1 MTELQN
7 EIEELLGPAV
17 QVNDEV
23 IRACQERNEFGG
35 LSFALFKEA
44 AGTVWVTCNAYYD
57 EGNGPTIL
65 RNQAVC
71 LGLLS
76 RISKLMASVLKLSS
90 EVEHGE
96 TVQILYR
103 CIPESSIDLQYLLKK
118 DDDTVYEKFVKS
130 GLKAEREL
138 YDIIQGNITNR
149 NGQELEIERD
159 MLRSI
164 IRTCEDS
171 GVKIEEINPRAGSWG
186 GSYRDRMKEIGLA
199 EGYPFFQG
207 MSSQAVHGSWS
218 DLVRNYLN
226 KSETGYEPKA
236 DHTQTEG
243 KFFGP
248 TALFATNA
256 AKVYIDR
263 FFDPREAEP
272 LVHRLDDLQQRLAL
286 VENSRPG
293 REPVS

>member
-1 MTELQN
+1 MTALKSQ
-7 EIEELLGPAV
+7 IEEWVGPAI

-23 IRACQERNEFGG
+23 IRACQERNEFEG
-35 LSFALFKEA
+35 LSFALYREA
-44 AGTVWVTCNAYYD
+44 TGLIWVTSNPYYD

-118 DDDTVYEKFVKS
+118 NDDALFERFVKV
-130 GLKAEREL
+130 GLKSEREL
-138 YDIIQGNITNR
+138 YDIIQENITNR

-159 MLRSI
+159 MLQSI
-164 IRTCEDS
+164 TRTCEHS
-171 GVKIEEINPRAGSWG
+171 GMKIEEIDPRAGSWG

-207 MSSQAVHGSWS
+207 MASQAVHGSWS

-226 KSETGYEPKA
+226 KSETGYEPKP

-256 AKVYIDR
+256 AKAYINR
-263 FFDPREAEP
+263 FFDPRKAEP
-272 LVHRLDDLQQRLAL
+272 LIHRLDDLQQRLTL
-286 VENSRPG
+286 VEDSLPG
-293 REPVS
+293 WEPVP

>member
-23 IRACQERNEFGG
+23 IRACQERDEFGG
-35 LSFALFKEA
+35 LSFALFREA

-103 CIPESSIDLQYLLKK
+103 CILESSIDLQYLLKK
-118 DDDTVYEKFVKS
+118 DDDTMFERFVKV
-130 GLKAEREL
+130 GLKSEREL
-138 YDIIQGNITNR
+138 YDIIQENIRNR

-199 EGYPFFQG
+199 EGYPIFQG
-207 MSSQAVHGSWS
+207 MSSQAGPRE
-218 DLVRNYLN
+218 LVRPSKKLPQQ
-226 KSETGYEPKA
+226 ER
-236 DHTQTEG
+236 DRIRTE
-243 KFFGP
+243 
-248 TALFATNA
+248 
-256 AKVYIDR
+256 
-263 FFDPREAEP
+263 
-272 LVHRLDDLQQRLAL
+272 
-286 VENSRPG
+286 S
-293 REPVS
+293 

>member
-7 EIEELLGPAV
+7 EIEELLGPTV

-44 AGTVWVTCNAYYD
+44 AGTVWITCYAYYD

-118 DDDTVYEKFVKS
+118 DDDTVFERFIKV
-130 GLKAEREL
+130 GLKSEREL
-138 YDIIQGNITNR
+138 YDIIQENIR

-236 DHTQTEG
+236 DHIQTEG

-263 FFDPREAEP
+263 FLDPREAEP
-272 LVHRLDDLQQRLAL
+272 LVQRLDDLQRRTAL

-293 REPVS
+293 WEPVP

>member
-118 DDDTVYEKFVKS
+118 DDDTVFERFIKV
-130 GLKAEREL
+130 GLKSEREL
-138 YDIIQGNITNR
+138 YDIIQENIR

-272 LVHRLDDLQQRLAL
+272 LVQRLDDLQRRMAL

-293 REPVS
+293 WEPVP

>member
-17 QVNDEV
+17 PVNDEV
-23 IRACQERNEFGG
+23 IRACQEKNEFGG

-118 DDDTVYEKFVKS
+118 DDDTMFERFVKV
-130 GLKAEREL
+130 GLKSEREL
-138 YDIIQGNITNR
+138 YDIIQENIR

-256 AKVYIDR
+256 AKVYIDK

-272 LVHRLDDLQQRLAL
+272 LVQRLDDLQRRMAL

-293 REPVS
+293 WEPVP